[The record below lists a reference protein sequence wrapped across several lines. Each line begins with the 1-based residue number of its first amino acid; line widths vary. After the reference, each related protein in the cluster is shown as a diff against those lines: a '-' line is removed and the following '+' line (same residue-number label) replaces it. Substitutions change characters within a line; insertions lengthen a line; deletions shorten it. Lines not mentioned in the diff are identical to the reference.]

1 MVVRAR
7 WSLRSLPTQ
16 AIVWLFDSSDSLSHL
31 RLKVRYSE
39 KIFSEGLVM
48 HWNRLFRQVIESP
61 SLGVQEMW
69 RYGTEEHDLD
79 GMMGIGWW
87 SDMMI
92 LMIIS
97 NLNDSMILQ
106 TSFLI
111 THFYIF
117 PRITVSFYYP
127 HFNQIPSLEFLS
139 PFILTTSSKLFR
151 SEKTLKSSSDLEGNL
166 AKNGAHCY
174 IKGAE
179 KTVCL

>member
-1 MVVRAR
+1 MG
-7 WSLRSLPTQ
+7 WPL
-16 AIVWLFDSSDSLSHL
+16 
-31 RLKVRYSE
+31 
-39 KIFSEGLVM
+39 
-48 HWNRLFRQVIESP
+48 
-61 SLGVQEMW
+61 
-69 RYGTEEHDLD
+69 DL
-79 GMMGIGWW
+79 
-87 SDMMI
+87 I
-92 LMIIS
+92 LEAFS